1 MRTYL
6 AQMAF
11 KIKGNGIT
19 AKYQSTRFLKST
31 LKIKSYTS

>member
-6 AQMAF
+6 AQMEF
-11 KIKGNGIT
+11 KIKVNGIR
-19 AKYQSTRFLKST
+19 AIYQSTRFLKSS